1 MNKHL
6 NSWRDLGHLSG
17 SRDLRKL
24 TPRTLILSLALS
36 ALGLVHANAAD
47 VNLPAYKAMPALP
60 VTDWTG
66 LYAGAHVGGAWSNMN
81 VTNFDENGPLPPQTF
96 KNNASGVFGGG
107 TVGYNLQR
115 GQFVFGLEGDF
126 GAMSLSSRTTQP
138 APLNS
143 PIVAES
149 HGGAYGDI
157 TGRFGVAFN
166 QSLIYAKGG
175 VAFFGGDA
183 KISDIPDK
191 VSTTTQSN
199 PTGWTVGGGIEYII
213 APAWSVK
220 AEYQF
225 FDFGSGTNH
234 MPDDGDRYRTDLSV
248 HTVKAGISYHF
259 GK

>member
-1 MNKHL
+1 MV
-6 NSWRDLGHLSG
+6 DLGLSP
-17 SRDLRKL
+17 S
-24 TPRTLILSLALS
+24 RTLVLSLALS

-47 VNLPAYKAMPALP
+47 VNLPPYKAMPAVP
-60 VTDWTG
+60 VINWTG
-66 LYAGAHVGGAWSNMN
+66 FYAAAHVGGAWSNM
-81 VTNFDENGPLPPQTF
+81 TAHNFDENGSLSPGIASLPPQTF

-107 TVGYNLQR
+107 TVGYNFQR
-115 GQFVFGLEGDF
+115 GPFVFGLEGDF

-175 VAFFGGDA
+175 VAFFGGNA
-183 KISDIPDK
+183 KIIDVPDK
-191 VSTTTQSN
+191 TMITTQSS
-199 PTGWTVGGGIEYII
+199 PTGWTVGGGIEYMI

-225 FDFGSGTNH
+225 FDFGSGTDH

-248 HTVKAGISYHF
+248 HTVKAGINYHF
-259 GK
+259 GF